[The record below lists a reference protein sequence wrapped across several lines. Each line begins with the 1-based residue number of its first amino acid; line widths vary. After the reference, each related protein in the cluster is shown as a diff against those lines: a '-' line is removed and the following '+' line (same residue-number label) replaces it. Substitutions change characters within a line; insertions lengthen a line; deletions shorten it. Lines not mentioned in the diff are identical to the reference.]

1 MKVVYLAMQM
11 AVNILL
17 ARLLGLEAFG
27 FYTLVIA
34 WVQLL
39 LVPVVLGFS
48 TSLVRNM
55 AQHINAGMGTAAR
68 WHLRVATFAVLGTAV
83 ISMLIWAASGY
94 LLVPRD
100 LPAVALLVLG
110 LSQTEVAGGALRGA
124 GYVVESQ
131 VAQQIIRPGLFLMLL
146 GGVLL
151 FGVELAPD
159 MALAFHAGAALVAAV
174 YGFVSIR
181 RKLVRMPA
189 QGEIDTTQ
197 NIIHASL
204 PFLLLVSI
212 QVLNYQIGLVVIG
225 MLLET
230 SDVGL
235 YRAAVQVVDGLG
247 VVLFAFSIALGPR
260 IVQMQAQG
268 DYYGLGRM
276 MVRVHLAAAGIM
288 LVTAGT
294 VAALAGPVVQLLYG
308 AEFAAAAAP
317 LAWLALG
324 KIFYACVAFCGL
336 GLSMLGQPGK
346 STLALGSG
354 LGLNVALNF
363 ALVPLYGLMGA
374 VMATIISIFVGNMI
388 AASLLVRAVRARV

>member
-48 TSLVRNM
+48 TSLVRHL

-100 LPAVALLVLG
+100 LLAVALLVLG

-174 YGFVSIR
+174 YGFVLIR
-181 RKLVRMPA
+181 RKLVRMPE
-189 QGEIDTTQ
+189 QGETDTTQ

-204 PFLLLVSI
+204 PFLLLASI

-230 SDVGL
+230 SNVGL

-260 IVQMQAQG
+260 IVQMQAHG

-276 MVRVHLAAAGIM
+276 MIRVHLAAAGIM

-294 VAALAGPVVQLLYG
+294 VAALAGPIVQLLYG
-308 AEFAAAAAP
+308 AEFAAAATP